1 MPDEL
6 LTRRLAAILAADVV
20 GYSRLMDE
28 DEAGT
33 HARLKALRAGLID
46 PALARHGGRIFKTTG
61 DGFLAEFASA
71 VDAVAF
77 ALAVRHSLAAREL
90 ANRPLELRIGI
101 NLGDVI
107 VDGDDVF
114 GGGVNV
120 AARLETFAQPGQ
132 ICVSEDVQRQ
142 VRGKLEAAFDD
153 LGDQSF
159 KNIAEPVRVFAVRAP
174 GEAAASARAG
184 RPRGEASSRRPS
196 IAVMPFENIGGE
208 AEQEFFA
215 DGITEDVITELSR
228 FPDLFVIARNST
240 FAYKGKHAKVQD
252 VGRELGVAY
261 VVEGSVRKSGNRVRV
276 TAQLIDAATEA
287 HIWAQRYDREIA
299 DIFDIQDEIA
309 RVVAATVP
317 GRLEAAH
324 AERIRRKPP
333 ADMAAYDY
341 VLSAKLLH
349 HHASRENNAEA
360 LRLIGEAIRIDPE
373 FAQAHG
379 WKACILGQA
388 AARGYAPDGAKLLD
402 SALESVATGL
412 ALDEND
418 IECNRVQCE
427 AYMSKHQLDRAQ
439 VHHERVFRLNPN
451 DPRIVAQKGELY
463 VWLGRAE
470 EAVSWLSEAIRLDPY
485 GAPGRAH
492 LLGRALYATRR
503 YAEAAEWYR
512 QSPFVRFEPQADLAA
527 CYAQMGD
534 EAAAREHASEALR
547 LNPAFSIAA
556 YVGHYPYRREED
568 RDHHREG
575 LAKAGL
581 PA

>member
-1 MPDEL
+1 MPDEP

-20 GYSRLMDE
+20 GYSRLMGD

-33 HARLKALRAGLID
+33 HVRLKALRAELVD
-46 PALARHGGRIFKTTG
+46 PALARHGGRIFKATG

-77 ALAVRHSLAAREL
+77 ALAVRRSLAAHEP
-90 ANRPLELRIGI
+90 AIRPIELRMGI

-107 VDGDDVF
+107 VDGDDMF
-114 GGGVNV
+114 GDGVNL
-120 AARLETFAQPGQ
+120 AARLENFAQPGQ
-132 ICVSEDVQRQ
+132 ICVSQDVHRQ
-142 VRGKLEAAFDD
+142 VRSKIEAAFDD
-153 LGDQSF
+153 LGDQNL

-174 GEAAASARAG
+174 DEPAASVRRDRPHAEAASD
-184 RPRGEASSRRPS
+184 RPS
-196 IAVMPFENIGGE
+196 IAVMPFESIGGE

-215 DGITEDVITELSR
+215 DGITEDIITEVSR
-228 FPDLFVIARNST
+228 FPDLFVIARNTT
-240 FAYKGKHAKVQD
+240 FTYKGRHVKVQEL
-252 VGRELGVAY
+252 GRELGVQY
-261 VVEGSVRKSGNRVRV
+261 VVEGSVRRSGNRVRI

-287 HIWAQRYDREIA
+287 HIWAQRYDRELA

-309 RVVAATVP
+309 RMVAATIP

-324 AERIRRKPP
+324 AERIKRKPP
-333 ADMAAYDY
+333 EDMAAYEY
-341 VLSAKLLH
+341 VLSAKILH
-349 HHASRENNAEA
+349 HRPTPENNAEA
-360 LRLIGEAIRIDPE
+360 LRLVEEAIRIDPE

-388 AARGYAPDGAKLLD
+388 AARGYAPEGAKLLD
-402 SALESVATGL
+402 VALESIATGL

-418 IECNRVQCE
+418 IECNRVLCE
-427 AYMSKHQLDRAQ
+427 AYMSKRQLDRAQ
-439 VHHERVFRLNPN
+439 AHHERAFRLNPN

-463 VWLGRAE
+463 IWLGRAE
-470 EAVSWLSEAIRLDPY
+470 EAVSWLREAMRLDPY
-485 GAPGRAH
+485 GAAGRAH

-527 CYAQMGD
+527 CYAQLGE
-534 EAAAREHASEALR
+534 EAAARDHAREALR

-556 YVGHYPYRREED
+556 YVGHLPFRREED
-568 RDHHREG
+568 RDHLREG

-581 PA
+581 PG